1 MVEMKVRNGM
11 KRKIIALML
20 CIVMLVGSLPA
31 LPLFAA
37 SNVPEIKNAK
47 GSDYTSNTY
56 IAAKLDELFTML
68 PYSSNPYF
76 TVYGNRSCGN
86 NWCSSCEGSNVAR
99 QHPNLRQKGVY
110 DPHTC
115 WSCFAFARY
124 AFLYIFG
131 IYADGLN
138 YYGNVSS
145 GDKIR
150 RVGRVARSGNGN
162 VSGDYT
168 SYTLAN
174 LQALLAQATPGD
186 ILQGNG
192 SAGSGNHTMIFL
204 GCASDGVYVIH
215 DNMFKTTSD
224 SNGNAYGYNR
234 VLISKL
240 TYTSIMSNWGN
251 VFSVLRAI
259 EPYYSSAWSRS
270 GQTTECKEHEYTSQG
285 GDYCVNCGHQYTTT
299 LDTSAAG
306 LYKTVTTATIRTAPY
321 FSASNTKTE
330 AQGVYLAAVGKL
342 TNSIGETWYRL
353 TNGLYTH
360 GDNLTRAETP
370 SGAPTFSLE
379 AYPAG
384 ELSLGAAFNLMGKTT
399 GGSSLTQVSGCLIG
413 SDGLLQHST
422 AYPSAKTLDM
432 YSSTINYNLKFGTL
446 AEGNY
451 TFLLSATDE
460 NGRTSLFTSSFRI
473 VKGGGSNTP
482 AAPSAPTLSGR
493 TAHSVT
499 LKAVSG
505 YEYKIEGGSW
515 QRSNLF
521 EGLSAVTEYSF
532 YQRLAA
538 SATAQASPS
547 SKALT
552 VTTDKDRQTDTPKPT
567 LAKYTDSSVTLNRIS
582 GYEYSMDEKH
592 WQQDPFFDDLESSTA
607 YLFYQRMA
615 ASDTYYAGE
624 PSDAL
629 TVITDKPTP
638 AAPEEPVLL
647 AFGDTSFEIETNELL
662 EYSIDKIHWRSSG
675 VFEGLAP
682 GTVYQCYARVKAT
695 EFAYAGRPS
704 PATEI
709 TTDKSYPER
718 PNAPVLLGKAGGS
731 VSLKPVAGAEYSL
744 DGQFWQSSPDFKGLT
759 VSRVYTFYQRYAE
772 TTHNYASETSDGLR
786 VEILP
791 GSLSSGYM
799 LVDNTSMT
807 VRNVSAGTMLR
818 TVIASLMESDYVRV
832 YSADGEQLGGGE
844 VAATGMELVICD
856 GEVREIAYGIAV
868 RGDLDG
874 DGYLTVNDLAELT
887 EAVEKREA
895 GELTGLS
902 RLRWYA
908 ADLNGDDELNRLD
921 LAMLRGLL
929 LNAAD

>member
-1 MVEMKVRNGM
+1 MR
-11 KRKIIALML
+11 RKLIALVL
-20 CIVMLVGSLPA
+20 CVVMIVGTMPA
-31 LPLFAA
+31 VQLFAA
-37 SNVPEIKNAK
+37 SNIPEIKNAK
-47 GSDYTSNTY
+47 GSDFTSNTY

-99 QHPNLRQKGVY
+99 QHPNLRLKGVY

-124 AFLYIFG
+124 AFLYIYG
-131 IYADGLN
+131 VCADGLN

-162 VSGDYT
+162 VSGEYT

-174 LQALLAQATPGD
+174 LQALFAQATPGD

-204 GCASDGVYVIH
+204 KCDSEGVYVIH

-259 EPYYSSAWSRS
+259 DPYYSDAWSRS
-270 GQTTECKEHEYTSQG
+270 GQTTECKEHKYTSQG
-285 GDYCVNCGHQYTTT
+285 GDYCVNCGHKYETT
-299 LDTSAAG
+299 LDTSVAG
-306 LYKTVTTATIRTAPY
+306 LYKTVTTATIRVSPY
-321 FSASNTKTE
+321 FSATNTKTE

-360 GDNLTRAETP
+360 GDNLTPASAP
-370 SGAPTFSLE
+370 DGAPTFSLD

-384 ELSLGAAFNLMGKTT
+384 ELSKGAAFNLMGKTV
-399 GGSSLTQVSGCLIG
+399 GGSTLSQVSGCLIG

-422 AYPSAKTLDM
+422 AYPSSKTLDM

-446 AEGNY
+446 AEGSY

-460 NGRTSLFTSSFRI
+460 NGRTSLFTSSFKI
-473 VKGGGSNTP
+473 VKGSGSNTP
-482 AAPSAPTLSGR
+482 AAPAAPTLSGR

-521 EGLSAVTEYSF
+521 EGLNAVTEYSF

-538 SATAQASPS
+538 SATTQASPS
-547 SKALT
+547 SKALK
-552 VTTDKDRQTDTPKPT
+552 VTTDKDRQTDTPRPI
-567 LAKYTDSSVTLNRIS
+567 LAKYTESSVTLKTVS

-592 WQQDPFFDDLESSTA
+592 WQPDPYFDDLEPNTS

-615 ASDTYYAGE
+615 ATDTYYAGE

-629 TVITDKPTP
+629 TVTTDKPTP
-638 AAPEEPVLL
+638 AAPEEPTVLT
-647 AFGDTSFEIETNELL
+647 FGESEFEIETNELL
-662 EYSIDKIHWRSSG
+662 EYSIDRAHWQSDGR
-675 VFEGLAP
+675 FTGLQP
-682 GTVYQCYARVKAT
+682 GTEYSVFARVKET
-695 EFAYAGRPS
+695 ELAYAGRVS
-704 PATEI
+704 PAAHV
-709 TTDKSYPER
+709 TTDKSYPDR
-718 PNAPVLLGKAGGS
+718 PGAPVLIAKTGGS
-731 VSLKPVAGAEYSL
+731 VQLQQLAGVEYSL
-744 DGQFWQSSPDFKGLT
+744 DGQFWQASSRFEGLT
-759 VSRVYTFYQRYAE
+759 VSRAYTFYQRYAE
-772 TTHNYASETSDGLR
+772 TTHSYASETSDGLR

-791 GSLSSGYM
+791 GSLSSGYIR
-799 LVDNTSMT
+799 VDNESKT

-818 TVIASLMESDYVRV
+818 TVIASLKESDYIRV
-832 YSADGEQLGGGE
+832 YSADGEQLGGG
-844 VAATGMELVICD
+844 VAAATGMELVICD
-856 GEVREIAYGIAV
+856 GERREIAYGIAV

-895 GELTGLS
+895 GEISGLS
-902 RLRWYA
+902 QLRWYA
-908 ADLNGDDELNRLD
+908 GDLDGDDELTRLD

-929 LNAAD
+929 LNVTD